1 MRNSKCRKSIKRPFL
16 STTMI
21 PRCSS
26 GSKMSTFYSFLS
38 FRLHIKLTRV
48 LWDSHALVS
57 IKEGN
62 VTGLPCKSGLLLSS
76 LQEVFRRV
84 RCLLGLRPAMV
95 SLELFLL
102 FPAMSCSVSV
112 IFYFY
117 IFISVCC
124 FHSFKLYTAILF
136 YDVINSFPQF
146 CLY

>member
-1 MRNSKCRKSIKRPFL
+1 
-16 STTMI
+16 
-21 PRCSS
+21 
-26 GSKMSTFYSFLS
+26 MSTFYSFLS
-38 FRLHIKLTRV
+38 FMLHVKLKKV
-48 LWDSHALVS
+48 LWDSRALVS

-112 IFYFY
+112 IF
-117 IFISVCC
+117 
-124 FHSFKLYTAILF
+124 FKVFVVSTAL
-136 YDVINSFPQF
+136 
-146 CLY
+146 